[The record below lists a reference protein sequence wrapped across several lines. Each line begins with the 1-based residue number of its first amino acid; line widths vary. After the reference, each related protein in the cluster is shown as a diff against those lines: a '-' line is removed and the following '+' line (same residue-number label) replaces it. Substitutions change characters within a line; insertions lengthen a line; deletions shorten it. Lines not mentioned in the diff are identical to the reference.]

1 MNMNPKF
8 TPLFAPYTFNNG
20 VLVRNRLAIAPMT
33 HWASDA
39 QGHVTPSE
47 LAYIEARAYGFGLF
61 ISAAIAVN
69 REGIAFTGQPVAFS
83 EEDLSSLSHMARSM
97 KSQGALA
104 IAQLQHG
111 GAAALTELNGGVAYA
126 PSKLEGQEVDTAIKV
141 TATTEAL
148 SPEGIA
154 SLIADFARA
163 AELVL
168 RAGFDGVEL
177 HGANGYLLQQFFS
190 AKTNKREDAWGG
202 SLEKRMALPLAIVDA
217 VLDVRVRYGRP
228 DFIVGYRLTPEEAGA
243 EGLTMGQ
250 TLRLI
255 KSLSGKGLQYIHM
268 SLQGYG
274 NKARRE
280 ADTTKTRLALTKECL
295 EGSGVALIG
304 VGGLRT
310 PDQALEAYNTQ
321 TADIVAIGMGVLVN
335 PDFVRLIERGEE
347 RKARKTPNIFRDAAY
362 HQLPQPMWDMMM
374 TFVPKPILGFAT
386 FVGRLLG
393 WK

>member
-1 MNMNPKF
+1 MNINPKF
-8 TPLFAPYTFNNG
+8 NPLFTPYTFNNG
-20 VLVRNRLAIAPMT
+20 VTVPNRLTIAPMT

-39 QGHVTPSE
+39 QGHTTPSE

-61 ISAAIAVN
+61 ISAAIAVS

-83 EEDLSSLSHMARSM
+83 EGDLSSLSRMAKAM

-111 GAAALTELNGGVAYA
+111 GAAALTELNGGIAYA
-126 PSKLEGQEVDTAIKV
+126 PSKLEGQVVDTAIKV

-148 SPEGIA
+148 SSEGIE

-163 AELVL
+163 AELAL

-190 AKTNKREDAWGG
+190 AKTNKREDDWGG
-202 SLEKRMALPLAIVDA
+202 SLEKRMALPLAVVDA
-217 VLDVRVRYGRP
+217 VMAVRARYERP
-228 DFIVGYRLTPEEAGA
+228 DFIIGYRLTPEEAGA

-250 TLRLI
+250 TLSLI
-255 KSLSGKGLQYIHM
+255 KALSTKDLQYVHM
-268 SLQGYG
+268 SLQGYA

-280 ADTTKTRLALTKECL
+280 ADTTKTRLELAKECL
-295 EGSGVALIG
+295 SGSGVALIG

-310 PDQALEAYNTQ
+310 PDQALDAYNSH
-321 TADIVAIGMGVLVN
+321 TADIVAIGLGVLVN

-347 RKARKTPNIFRDAAY
+347 RKARKTPNIFRNAAY
-362 HQLPQPMWDMMM
+362 HQIPQPMWDVMM
-374 TFVPKPILGFAT
+374 TFVPKPVLGFAT

-393 WK
+393 WQ